1 MPQAVII
8 TLIVVAFTAV
18 DGLIVW
24 GLLRAMWG
32 PWQQKFPAQPVA
44 ADAVT
49 REFQSF
55 KFGMM
60 NCGYS
65 IHVSVD
71 DHFLHL
77 APAAFLRLF
86 GLRAF
91 SIPWEEIVVTRRRGR
106 GKWIDAKVGIN
117 TLRGPAWC
125 LEIAQP
131 ASDDQES
138 GST

>member
-8 TLIVVAFTAV
+8 TLVVVAFAVV
-18 DGLIVW
+18 DGFIVW
-24 GLLRAMWG
+24 GLLRSMWG
-32 PWQQKFPAQPVA
+32 PWQQKYPAQPA
-44 ADAVT
+44 ADDAVT
-49 REFQSF
+49 RDFQSF

-77 APAAFLRLF
+77 APAAFLRFF

-91 SIPWEEIVVTRRRGR
+91 SIPWEDIEVTRHRGR

-117 TLRGPAWC
+117 TIRGPAWC
-125 LEIAQP
+125 LGIAAP
-131 ASDDQES
+131 KSEDQEAVS
-138 GST
+138 P